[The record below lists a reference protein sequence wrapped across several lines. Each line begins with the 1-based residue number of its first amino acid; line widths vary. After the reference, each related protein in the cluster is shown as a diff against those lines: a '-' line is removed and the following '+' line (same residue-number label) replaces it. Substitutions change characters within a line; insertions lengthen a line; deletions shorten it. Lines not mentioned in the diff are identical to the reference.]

1 MANYRVFLKRSAE
14 KQLEAIGSAADR
26 RRIADRIRTLADN
39 PRPVGS
45 EKLAGRED
53 RIRVRQG
60 DYRILY
66 SVDDEE
72 RMVTVVRIAH
82 RRDAY
87 RSEP

>member
-45 EKLAGRED
+45 EKLAGRQD
-53 RIRVRQG
+53 RVRIRQG
-60 DYRILY
+60 DYRIVY
-66 SVDDEE
+66 AVDDEE
-72 RMVTVVRIAH
+72 RVVTVVRIAH